1 MDNVI
6 PLPFANVANKEDSS
20 FVSRVLNALSGLPEA
35 EQERIVRV
43 FELMALSME
52 IELMERGSGPTGR
65 R

>member
-6 PLPFANVANKEDSS
+6 ALPFANVANKEDTGL
-20 FVSRVLNALSGLPEA
+20 VARVLNALSGLPAE

-43 FELMALSME
+43 FELMALSTE
-52 IELMERGSGPTGR
+52 IELMERSNGPKGR